1 MNNEIILRPNYINQ
15 FKDFIDKP
23 FIKVITG
30 MRRSGKSELLKMIR
44 DEIIARGVDENHILF
59 INFEELWTLELSDNI
74 KFANYI
80 LKQMVDDEKYYLFFD
95 EVQNVE
101 GWEKVINGLRLKNTD
116 LYITGSNSKLL
127 SGELSTL
134 LGGRCLMFS
143 IYTLSYD
150 EFLKFRSWQNEHLLK
165 LKKSETT
172 IYDYINYGGFPV
184 ISKYPYT
191 LENAH
196 KIVEDIFNTA
206 LYKDVVQR
214 NNIRNNDLLKSIVAF
229 LFDNVGNLTSFK
241 SITNALKAGG
251 ISADV
256 ETVSNYVSYLEDAF
270 IVHCAKPYDI
280 KGKQLLASNRK
291 YYLGDHSLQYS
302 VRKIRSDK
310 IQGVLENIVFMDLK
324 RRGYD
329 VYVGRIGNKE
339 IDFVAEKSNKD
350 EKIYVQVCLEFSSND
365 VINREFAPLKDINDN
380 YPKYVVNMDR
390 FSPDYIEEGIVAIS
404 LDKFLMRERL

>member
-1 MNNEIILRPNYINQ
+1 
-15 FKDFIDKP
+15 
-23 FIKVITG
+23 
-30 MRRSGKSELLKMIR
+30 
-44 DEIIARGVDENHILF
+44 
-59 INFEELWTLELSDNI
+59 
-74 KFANYI
+74 
-80 LKQMVDDEKYYLFFD
+80 
-95 EVQNVE
+95 
-101 GWEKVINGLRLKNTD
+101 
-116 LYITGSNSKLL
+116 
-127 SGELSTL
+127 
-134 LGGRCLMFS
+134 MFS

-291 YYLGDHSLQYS
+291 
-302 VRKIRSDK
+302 
-310 IQGVLENIVFMDLK
+310 
-324 RRGYD
+324 
-329 VYVGRIGNKE
+329 
-339 IDFVAEKSNKD
+339 
-350 EKIYVQVCLEFSSND
+350 
-365 VINREFAPLKDINDN
+365 
-380 YPKYVVNMDR
+380 
-390 FSPDYIEEGIVAIS
+390 
-404 LDKFLMRERL
+404 